1 MKNEKEQF
9 LVSGEAASKI
19 DLKTIRAAASNASKV
34 QEIALEIPVV
44 DPKDLSIDDQIF
56 GVVLNTVDDKEKR
69 TPDSAMYPA
78 ILPILV
84 DTLSGRAKP
93 GFITVNGTIDIPK
106 EQGRVSKLE
115 ECYFTEQEEARAV
128 CRIVTEVELERSIK
142 KEQEQAKITEFL
154 QNQINKDRF

>member
-1 MKNEKEQF
+1 MKQKEQF
-9 LVSGEAASKI
+9 LVSSDEVSKI

-44 DPKDLSIDDQIF
+44 NPKDLSIEDQIF
-56 GVVLNTVDDKEKR
+56 GIVLNSVNDKESK
-69 TPDSAMYPA
+69 TNPDSSLYPA

-115 ECYFTEQEEARAV
+115 ECYFTRQEEARAV
-128 CRIVTEVELERSIK
+128 CRVIVEVELERSMK
-142 KEQEQAKITEFL
+142 KEEEQAKITIFL
-154 QNQINKDRF
+154 KDKIDNDRF